1 LSIKAAAVGLHMIKY
16 EGVRR
21 LKLLG
26 KLFLLIGF
34 LGNVALYATR
44 WLLLAEWSSQSSLL
58 MFVFPWLSQFAWLG
72 VVAWC
77 GGWVLEGFVS
87 RGE

>member
-1 LSIKAAAVGLHMIKY
+1 LGCGDLHMIKH

-26 KLFLLIGF
+26 KLFLLIGCF
-34 LGNVALYATR
+34 GNAALYATS
-44 WLLLAEWSSQSSLL
+44 WFLLAEWSRQSSLP
-58 MFVFPWLSQFAWLG
+58 MFLFPWLSQFAMLG